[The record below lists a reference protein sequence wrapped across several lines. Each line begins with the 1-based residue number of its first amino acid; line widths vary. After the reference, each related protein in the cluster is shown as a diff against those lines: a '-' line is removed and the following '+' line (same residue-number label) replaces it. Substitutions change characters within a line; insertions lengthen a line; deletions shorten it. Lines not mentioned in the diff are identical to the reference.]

1 MTENIDGDVSN
12 DATDQEDSMYD
23 QPRGRDDKTIVDH
36 LQWAL
41 FVILLLVVLVATF
54 RFYFATSWAIDQ
66 FVTGRYRSIFQA
78 GFNLAILLVSGLG
91 LSLLVRNMR

>member
-1 MTENIDGDVSN
+1 
-12 DATDQEDSMYD
+12 
-23 QPRGRDDKTIVDH
+23 
-36 LQWAL
+36 
-41 FVILLLVVLVATF
+41 VLVATF
-54 RFYFATSWAIDQ
+54 RFYFATSSAIDQ

>member
-1 MTENIDGDVSN
+1 MTENVDTENTNDMATGSDSQYDYDG
-12 DATDQEDSMYD
+12 
-23 QPRGRDDKTIVDH
+23 GDDKTIVDH

-41 FVILLLVVLVATF
+41 FVILILVVLVATF
-54 RFYFATSWAIDQ
+54 QFYFAASSAIDQ

>member
-54 RFYFATSWAIDQ
+54 RFYFATSSAIDQ